1 MSDPDL
7 LVERLESILEALE
20 RIPRRFATI
29 TQPDD
34 FRTSEEG
41 LEHMDAICMILIA
54 IGEEFKKIDR
64 KTEGK
69 LFAHYSQV
77 QWHGA
82 ISLRDVL
89 AHGYF
94 DVDAAQLYTICKDRV
109 PVLIE
114 SLRQVIEDL
123 RHGFTP

>member
-7 LVERLESILEALE
+7 LVERLELILEALE
-20 RIPRRFATI
+20 RIPRRFITI

-69 LFAHYSQV
+69 LFAHYSQI

-114 SLRQVIEDL
+114 SLRQVIADL
-123 RHGFTP
+123 QHGFTP